1 MAKGEQMFFIFILS
15 VIITGISA
23 VTHIY
28 LESDDKENALTHNIL
43 FTLVVLVMYMAMF
56 ITYNFE
62 CHYNDANK
70 VELYLNT
77 KYSGNNFTYV
87 SEESENS
94 WTKYYTYSDKNG
106 NQFKVQF
113 WQNEQYSDNYCSVLF
128 DDVANKN
135 LKEKY
140 PSDFKLFVNTELEFF
155 NASGRFENYN
165 EYLKNCHSIN
175 ACVYT
180 TKIPYEYNEI
190 VETLSEL
197 FKEYSFSIDV
207 YTVSEETYN
216 YEDSYGDSVRAL
228 NSRSYL
234 IANGNVKQTN

>member
-1 MAKGEQMFFIFILS
+1 MFFIFILS
-15 VIITGISA
+15 VIITGVSA
-23 VTHIY
+23 IVHIN
-28 LESDDKENALTHNIL
+28 LESDDKEDALTHNIL
-43 FTLVVLVMYMAMF
+43 FTLVALVMYIAMF

-62 CHYNDANK
+62 CNYNDASK

-77 KYSGNNFTYV
+77 KYNDNNFTYV
-87 SEESENS
+87 SKETENS
-94 WTKYYTYSDKNG
+94 ETKFYTYSDKNG
-106 NQFKVQF
+106 NQFKVQV

-140 PSDFKLFVNTELEFF
+140 PSDFKLFVNTQSEFF
-155 NASGRFENYN
+155 YAWGRFENYN

-180 TKIPYEYNEI
+180 TKTPYEYNEI
-190 VETLSEL
+190 VETLSKL
-197 FKEYSFSIDV
+197 FKEYSFSVEV
-207 YTVSEETYN
+207 YTVSKEVYN
-216 YEDSYGDSVRAL
+216 YEDSYGNSVRAL

-234 IANGNVKQTN
+234 ITNGNVKTQTE

>member
-1 MAKGEQMFFIFILS
+1 M
-15 VIITGISA
+15 
-23 VTHIY
+23 
-28 LESDDKENALTHNIL
+28 
-43 FTLVVLVMYMAMF
+43 
-56 ITYNFE
+56 
-62 CHYNDANK
+62 
-70 VELYLNT
+70 
-77 KYSGNNFTYV
+77 
-87 SEESENS
+87 
-94 WTKYYTYSDKNG
+94 
-106 NQFKVQF
+106 
-113 WQNEQYSDNYCSVLF
+113 
-128 DDVANKN
+128 
-135 LKEKY
+135 
-140 PSDFKLFVNTELEFF
+140 FVNTELEFF